1 MLNQQWF
8 EQTQTTYTIL
18 FRSLFLLMIPVISLL
33 VCLKIIT
40 LNNEVNYDDFSSNDS
55 VCANDIN
62 LISSLS
68 EETSTEE
75 VYLFLW
81 FYL

>member
-1 MLNQQWF
+1 
-8 EQTQTTYTIL
+8 
-18 FRSLFLLMIPVISLL
+18 MIPVISLL

-40 LNNEVNYDDFSSNDS
+40 LNNEVNYDYFSSNDS

>member
-18 FRSLFLLMIPVISLL
+18 FRPLFLLMIPVISLL

>member
-55 VCANDIN
+55 VCASDIN

>member
-18 FRSLFLLMIPVISLL
+18 FRSLFLLMIPVIGLL

-40 LNNEVNYDDFSSNDS
+40 LNDEVNYDDFSSNDS

>member
-1 MLNQQWF
+1 
-8 EQTQTTYTIL
+8 
-18 FRSLFLLMIPVISLL
+18 MIGLL

-40 LNNEVNYDDFSSNDS
+40 LNDEVNYDDFSSNDS